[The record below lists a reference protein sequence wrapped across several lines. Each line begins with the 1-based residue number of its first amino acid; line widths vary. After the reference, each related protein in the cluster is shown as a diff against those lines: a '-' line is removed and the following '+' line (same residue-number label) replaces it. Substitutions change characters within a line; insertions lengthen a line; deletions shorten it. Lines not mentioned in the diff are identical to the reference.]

1 MNDLQLAARPG
12 LPAAPLFP
20 GREESGNR
28 WSRAFDT
35 AFRQES
41 EALSK
46 MTGEQLVV
54 NFVEDHSETL
64 ARVLDL
70 ARMGQVEKVQGVYL
84 RIIQQEA
91 ERRAQIYAD
100 THYGD
105 TGHDAHA

>member
-1 MNDLQLAARPG
+1 MCR
-12 LPAAPLFP
+12 
-20 GREESGNR
+20 
-28 WSRAFDT
+28 
-35 AFRQES
+35 
-41 EALSK
+41 
-46 MTGEQLVV
+46 
-54 NFVEDHSETL
+54 
-64 ARVLDL
+64 LDL